1 MTDKQD
7 APVSANFEPSDDCLT
22 DRVILVTGAGDGIGK
37 AVAIDAAA
45 RGAQVILLGRTS
57 RKLEA
62 TYDAIIATDAAMPG
76 IAVFDFESADG
87 AAYEQLAKTIDET
100 YGRLDG
106 IAHIAGQLGTLTP
119 FEHADLTEY
128 QRVLHVNFT
137 AAMVVTKVLL
147 PLLAKSASASVVFAS
162 SSVGRKGR
170 AYWGAYAVSKF
181 AVEGFAQVLAAE
193 QGSTNMRVNVVNP
206 GKTRTAMRLAAY
218 PGEDRNTLPT
228 PEQIAPVFTYFLG
241 KDSEG
246 RNGES
251 VDAQR

>member
-7 APVSANFEPSDDCLT
+7 APVSADFQPSDDCLT

-62 TYDAIIATDAAMPG
+62 TYDAIVATDAAMPG

-147 PLLAKSASASVVFAS
+147 PLLAKSASASVRIRFEL
-162 SSVGRKGR
+162 GRPQRSRVLGR
-170 AYWGAYAVSKF
+170 LCGIEVRGGRFRSGTGRRARLNQYA
-181 AVEGFAQVLAAE
+181 
-193 QGSTNMRVNVVNP
+193 R
-206 GKTRTAMRLAAY
+206 
-218 PGEDRNTLPT
+218 
-228 PEQIAPVFTYFLG
+228 
-241 KDSEG
+241 
-246 RNGES
+246 
-251 VDAQR
+251 QRR